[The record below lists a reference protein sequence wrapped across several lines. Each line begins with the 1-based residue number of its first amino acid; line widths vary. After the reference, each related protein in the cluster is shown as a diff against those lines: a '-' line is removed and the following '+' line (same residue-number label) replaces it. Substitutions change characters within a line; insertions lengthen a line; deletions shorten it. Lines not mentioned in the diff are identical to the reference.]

1 MKVLIFALLMAL
13 VGCSSIQKVA
23 TRSTTPIFQNA
34 SHKLMR
40 EPSWEFFKASNPG
53 NLKFMEMIYYSD
65 TNNTELLGLLV
76 KGYAGYAFGVLETLH
91 FREELSGK
99 ESSKWKQEA
108 ITIYTKAL
116 DYGLEYLQ
124 TKNITRA
131 DLLNFD
137 DIELAKRLDKNLDR
151 EDYIPVLYFA
161 QVWGS
166 LINLQKDNVALVAQ
180 VPKVK
185 TLFDWICSKDQNI
198 ENGVCDMFF
207 AQYEASRPRMLGGD
221 PAKAEELYKTAME
234 KYPKNLL
241 IRLSYIQYMVLPGFE
256 EGKYEDQASFL
267 RKEFVKFENQNRD
280 SLENKSEYLLF
291 EDLNL
296 FNAIAKKRFEII
308 EKNKIKIF

>member
-1 MKVLIFALLMAL
+1 MKFLLFGVLTVLI
-13 VGCSSIQKVA
+13 GCSSIQKVA
-23 TRSTTPIFQNA
+23 TRSTTPIFKNA
-34 SHKLMR
+34 SQKLMR
-40 EPSWEFFKASNPG
+40 ESSWEFFKDSNPG
-53 NLKFMEMIYYSD
+53 NLKFMEMIYFSD
-65 TNNTELLGLLV
+65 TNNTELLGILV

-91 FREELSGK
+91 FQEELSG
-99 ESSKWKQEA
+99 EETTKWKQEA

-124 TKNITRA
+124 TKNVTRA

-137 DIELAKRLDKNLDR
+137 DQELAQRLNKNLSE
-151 EDYIPVLYFA
+151 EDYIPLLYLA

-185 TLFDWICSKDQNI
+185 TLFDWVCSKDQNI
-198 ENGVCDMFF
+198 ENGVCDMFY
-207 AQYEASRPRMLGGD
+207 AQYEASRPKMLGGD
-221 PAKAEELYKTAME
+221 PVKAEELYKNAFE

-241 IRLSYIQYMVLPGFE
+241 LRVSYIQYMALPGFD

-267 RKEFVKFENQNRD
+267 RKEFPKFEDQRRD
-280 SLENKSEYLLF
+280 SLENKSEYLLH

-308 EKNKIKIF
+308 EQNKIKIF